1 MGCHEMKTPFR
12 YTFANKL
19 TAEVIQIHSFSE
31 LSEALHKLGLSNKR
45 PTLVLVG
52 GASGISE
59 ADMNRLQRL
68 FVEEIAPIAQELR
81 VAVVDGGTDAG
92 IMRLIG
98 QARSQIG
105 ATFPLIG
112 VAAYGTVILPDLPP
126 PSSGAALLEPHHT
139 HFVLVPGCNWGD
151 ESPWLASLASVIS
164 EGFASCT
171 LVINGGEI
179 TLQDVSNSLRAN
191 RPVVTLDG
199 SGRTADKLAAALRG
213 EATDDRATK
222 LTASGQIHAIDL
234 MKNSARVTWMIRR
247 MLSRILR
254 I

>member
-1 MGCHEMKTPFR
+1 MESARR
-12 YTFANKL
+12 YIFANQL
-19 TAEVIQIHSFSE
+19 IADVIQIHSFSE
-31 LSEALHKLGLSNKR
+31 FSDALHNLGLSNKL

-59 ADMNRLQRL
+59 ADMTHLQRL

-98 QARSQIG
+98 QARTKIG

-112 VAAYGTVILPDLPP
+112 VAAYGTVILPDAPP
-126 PSSGAALLEPHHT
+126 PSSEAAPLESNHT
-139 HFVLVPGCNWGD
+139 HFVLVPGSNWGD
-151 ESPWLASLASVIS
+151 ESPWLARLASVLS
-164 EGFASCT
+164 EGFPSVT

-179 TLQDVSNSLRAN
+179 TFQDVSQSLQAD
-191 RPVVTLDG
+191 RPVIALDG

-213 EATDDRATK
+213 EATDNRAK
-222 LTASGQIHAIDL
+222 QLTASGQVQAINL
-234 MKNSARVTWMIRR
+234 SKHPTRVAQVIK
-247 MLSRILR
+247 RILSK
-254 I
+254 ILHS

>member
-1 MGCHEMKTPFR
+1 MESARR
-12 YTFANKL
+12 YIFANQL
-19 TAEVIQIHSFSE
+19 IADVIQIHSFSE
-31 LSEALHKLGLSNKR
+31 LSGALHNLGLSDKL

-68 FVEEIAPIAQELR
+68 FVEDIAPTAQELG

-98 QARSQIG
+98 QARTQIG

-112 VAAYGTVILPDLPP
+112 VAAYGTVILPDAPL
-126 PSSGAALLEPHHT
+126 PSSDAAPLESNHT

-151 ESPWLASLASVIS
+151 ESPWLARLASVIS
-164 EGFASCT
+164 EGCSSVT

-179 TLQDVSNSLRAN
+179 TLQDVSQSLQAD
-191 RPVVTLDG
+191 RPVIALDG

-213 EATDDRATK
+213 EPTDIRAEK
-222 LTASGQIHAIDL
+222 LTTSGQIQAISL
-234 MKNSARVTWMIRR
+234 SKHPNQVARVIKQI
-247 MLSRILR
+247 LSKILHR
-254 I
+254 

>member
-1 MGCHEMKTPFR
+1 MESARR
-12 YTFANKL
+12 YIFANQL
-19 TAEVIQIHSFSE
+19 IADVIQIHSFSE
-31 LSEALHKLGLSNKR
+31 LSDALHNLGLSDKL

-59 ADMNRLQRL
+59 ADMKRLQRL
-68 FVEEIAPIAQELR
+68 FVEDIAPTAQELG

-98 QARSQIG
+98 QARTQIG

-112 VAAYGTVILPDLPP
+112 VAAYGTVILPDAPP
-126 PSSGAALLEPHHT
+126 PSVEAAPLESNHT

-151 ESPWLASLASVIS
+151 ESPWLARLASVIS
-164 EGFASCT
+164 DGCPSVT

-179 TLQDVSNSLRAN
+179 TLQDVSQSLQAD
-191 RPVVTLDG
+191 RPVIALDG

-213 EATDDRATK
+213 EPTDIRAEK
-222 LTASGQIHAIDL
+222 LTASGQVQAINL
-234 MKNSARVTWMIRR
+234 SKHPNRVARVIKQI
-247 MLSRILR
+247 LSKILHL
-254 I
+254 